1 MCRNKALVFL
11 ALVKIQ
17 EVSFCVSKN
26 QQKSISATLK
36 TECKCII
43 LKYSNLIIFYREYN
57 SKE

>member
-26 QQKSISATLK
+26 QQKSISATLNRMSMYNF
-36 TECKCII
+36 EIFEFDYI
-43 LKYSNLIIFYREYN
+43 LQGI
-57 SKE
+57 